1 MCLFEG
7 SSLNRICS
15 DHSAWVLCD
24 GSKCQFYIP
33 LFAINFLLLLSY
45 LAGGMDAFRFLLA
58 HFSVLYIL
66 LYQWVSPPRTRF
78 FTLLSVIFFQ
88 LQGVLFYIQRRCLG
102 ALSVY
107 VECQNILENNTHVL
121 TGQQ

>member
-78 FTLLSVIFFQ
+78 FTLLSVIFF
-88 LQGVLFYIQRRCLG
+88 GTAAGCSVLYSKEVFRSPVCL
-102 ALSVY
+102 
-107 VECQNILENNTHVL
+107 C
-121 TGQQ
+121 